1 MAVINGT
8 SGSDT
13 LEGTQDGDNI
23 TALAGNDV
31 VRGLALNDLVNGNQG
46 ADTISGGQGADTIY
60 GGRGNDSLRGAKGT
74 DALLGGAGDDTLWG
88 DLGADT
94 LTGGDG
100 SDAFVLASSQDTD
113 RIVDFSSGDSIA
125 LAGNLTF
132 GDLNISGTTENNAVS
147 TVIQDRLTGQ
157 VLAILTGVDPGAIA
171 ASNFRTISDTGSPS
185 QSGQASSSFDIR
197 FDYRYDTNG
206 FFSDPQRR
214 AALEAAA
221 NTWESIIK
229 DEFPDIPV
237 GTPTPFV
244 GNPQTDVDDTFVTDT
259 PIDDLLVF
267 VGSRNLGEATLAV
280 AGPSGFSQS
289 NLRYTGSNFEPWIG
303 SISFDAATNW
313 FFDPTLDTAGD
324 IPSDAFDFYSIALHE
339 LAHVLGFGT
348 SQAFTNLVSVANP
361 SFNGDRVKA
370 ANGGNPVPLSPAPD
384 LGHFATGYR
393 INGVEPLM
401 DATASPGMRDFATSV
416 DIAALA
422 DIGYII

>member
-1 MAVINGT
+1 MAVISGT

-31 VRGLALNDLVNGNQG
+31 VRGLVLNDLIIGNQG

-60 GGRGNDSLRGAKGT
+60 GGRGHDSLRGAKGT
-74 DALLGGAGDDTLWG
+74 DVLFGGAGDDTLWG

-100 SDAFVLASSQDTD
+100 SDVFVLVSSQDTD
-113 RIVDFSSGDSIA
+113 RITDFGGGDAIA

-132 GDLNISGTTENNAVS
+132 ADLNISSTTENNTVS
-147 TVIQDRLTGQ
+147 TIIQDRLTGQ
-157 VLAILTGVDPGAIA
+157 VLAILTGIDPSAIA
-171 ASNFRTISDTGSPS
+171 ASSFRTISDSASSPS
-185 QSGQASSSFDIR
+185 GGQTVSSFDIR
-197 FDYRYDTNG
+197 IDYRYDTNG
-206 FFSDPQRR
+206 FFNDPQRR

-229 DEFPDIPV
+229 DEFPDVPV
-237 GTPTPFV
+237 GTATPFV
-244 GNPQTDVDDTFVTDT
+244 SNPQTDVDDTFVTDT
-259 PIDDLLVF
+259 PIDDVLVF
-267 VGSRNLGEATLAV
+267 VGARNLGGNTLAV
-280 AGPSGFSQS
+280 AGPSGFFQS

-303 SISFDAATNW
+303 SMSFDAATQW
-313 FFDPTLDTAGD
+313 FFDPTLDTADD
-324 IPSDAFDFYSIALHE
+324 IPGNSFDFYSIALHE

-348 SQAFTNLVSVANP
+348 SQAFTNLISNA
-361 SFNGDRVKA
+361 SAGFNGDRAKA
-370 ANGGNPVPLSPAPD
+370 ANGGGPVPLEPAPD

-401 DATASPGMRDFATSV
+401 DSTASPGMREFVTSV

-422 DIGYII
+422 DIGYIV